1 MNTYSCI
8 GIERAGR
15 RWHLLLALLNGVRG
29 TSDVP
34 FGRPLDG
41 SGAVAVE
48 LGSSLRVI
56 FWTGGVI
63 QLRLIGNYGVVVES
77 RSLLYHIYFMMN
89 TKYQ

>member
-8 GIERAGR
+8 GTETADR
-15 RWHLLLALLNGVRG
+15 RWHLLLTILNGVRG

-34 FGRPLDG
+34 FGRSLDG
-41 SGAVAVE
+41 SGAVAIE

-56 FWTGGVI
+56 FWTGGAI

-77 RSLLYHIYFMMN
+77 RSLLYHIYLMMN